1 MAQNRRPYCRDS
13 LIPMRIKTSLL
24 ESKFIKEI
32 HFQKIHLPLR
42 VIAGLSAL
50 IFAFNFAYEIFV
62 SYNSSSYQKWALSF
76 ISFSMA
82 LWALI
87 EAFNMARFIALPL
100 VKALRLLLVVQLV
113 LIMLRIVLAFLF
125 EASGGQEWQLFTRM
139 DIGWRWFFL
148 AIYSVLF
155 IAIIDSIIRLFS
167 LNEKNKAQALESQML
182 SSLNALAKARDNETG
197 NHIIR
202 TQLYV
207 KNLALRL
214 RKMGY
219 YENELSDQIIDL
231 LYKAAPL
238 HDIGKVGIPDDILL
252 KPGRLNDDEWEIMK
266 THTTIG
272 EAVLSSA
279 EAEFKDEN
287 GVIEKALKIA
297 GGHHEKWDG
306 SGYPRGLS
314 GIEIPLAAR
323 IMSVADIY
331 DALVSERVY
340 KRGWTHREAIQEI
353 ISHKGT
359 YFDPL
364 IVEAFI
370 AEQDQFQGIA
380 EQYKDE

>member
-1 MAQNRRPYCRDS
+1 
-13 LIPMRIKTSLL
+13 MRMHKNSSIF
-24 ESKFIKEI
+24 ESKLVKEI
-32 HFQKIHLPLR
+32 HFQKILLPLR
-42 VIAGLSAL
+42 VIAGLAAL
-50 IFAFNFAYEIFV
+50 TFALNFCYEVYV
-62 SYNSSSYQKWALSF
+62 SFNSSSHQKWALSF
-76 ISFSMA
+76 LSFSMA
-82 LWALI
+82 LWCLI
-87 EAFNMARFIALPL
+87 EALGIARLISMPL
-100 VKALRLLLVVQLV
+100 VKTLYFLMIVQFA

-125 EASGGQEWQLFTRM
+125 ETLDGQEWLLFTPM
-139 DIGWRWFFL
+139 NIGWRWLFL
-148 AIYSVLF
+148 VIYSVVF
-155 IAIIDSIIRLFS
+155 IAIIDSIIQLFS
-167 LNEKNKAQALESQML
+167 LNEKNKAQALEHQML
-182 SSLNALAKARDNETG
+182 TSLNVLAKARDNETG

-214 RKMGY
+214 KRMGY
-219 YENELSDQIIDL
+219 YESELSDQAIDL
-231 LYKAAPL
+231 LYRAAPL
-238 HDIGKVGIPDDILL
+238 HDIGKVGIPDNILL
-252 KPGRLNDDEWEIMK
+252 KPGRLSEDEWGIMK

-272 EAVLSSA
+272 EAVLASA

-287 GVIEKALKIA
+287 GVIANALKIA

-314 GIEIPLAAR
+314 GINIPLVAR

-340 KRGWTHREAIQEI
+340 KKGWTHRQATQEI
-353 ISHKGT
+353 ISHKGA

-370 AEQDQFQGIA
+370 AEQDQFQEIA